1 MTHKTEYSTHMRQT
15 NPHHSPSQLAPQ
27 SLFPFTKQ
35 TKWAKKSMQQTSVTH
50 KSDWNK
56 PTENLYLRC
65 SLTARFLFLKFLLYQ
80 PILNKM
86 CKKCKN
92 ANIYKKIQHYS
103 SFTSTRTL
111 HEWAGTWNENLDN
124 WVVNSLFPSSTP
136 TASSLPPIQA
146 NLQCTR
152 PYNAHTPTA
161 SKCLVFLQHFLLYFS
176 VSHFRFLVVGCFANF
191 LSHFSYCSY
200 AIISTS

>member
-1 MTHKTEYSTHMRQT
+1 MTHKTECLTHMRQT

-27 SLFPFTKQ
+27 SLFPFTKL
-35 TKWAKKSMQQTSVTH
+35 TKWAKKSMQQISVKL
-50 KSDWNK
+50 KSDLEQINWK
-56 PTENLYLRC
+56 FRYKTQ
-65 SLTARFLFLKFLLYQ
+65 SSARFYLSHQNFCC
-80 PILNKM
+80 I
-86 CKKCKN
+86 KN
-92 ANIYKKIQHYS
+92 ANIYKKIRHCS

-161 SKCLVFLQHFLLYFS
+161 SKCLVFL
-176 VSHFRFLVVGCFANF
+176 
-191 LSHFSYCSY
+191 
-200 AIISTS
+200 

>member
-1 MTHKTEYSTHMRQT
+1 
-15 NPHHSPSQLAPQ
+15 
-27 SLFPFTKQ
+27 
-35 TKWAKKSMQQTSVTH
+35 MQYV
-50 KSDWNK
+50 
-56 PTENLYLRC
+56 
-65 SLTARFLFLKFLLYQ
+65 
-80 PILNKM
+80 I
-86 CKKCKN
+86 N
-92 ANIYKKIQHYS
+92 AKIQFLVYKNTALS

-176 VSHFRFLVVGCFANF
+176 VSHFHISIWDGLSLNFAGLGMLMVIILSPRQRWGFRGCPHGATVLHVVVQYSTRFSVFAQLV
-191 LSHFSYCSY
+191 
-200 AIISTS
+200 

>member
-1 MTHKTEYSTHMRQT
+1 
-15 NPHHSPSQLAPQ
+15 
-27 SLFPFTKQ
+27 
-35 TKWAKKSMQQTSVTH
+35 MQCV
-50 KSDWNK
+50 
-56 PTENLYLRC
+56 
-65 SLTARFLFLKFLLYQ
+65 
-80 PILNKM
+80 I
-86 CKKCKN
+86 N
-92 ANIYKKIQHYS
+92 AKIQFLVYKNTASS

-152 PYNAHTPTA
+152 PYNAHTPTV

-176 VSHFRFLVVGCFANF
+176 VSNFHISIWDGLSLNFAGLGMLMVIILSPRQRWGFRGCPHGATVLHVVVQYSTRFSVFAQLV
-191 LSHFSYCSY
+191 
-200 AIISTS
+200 